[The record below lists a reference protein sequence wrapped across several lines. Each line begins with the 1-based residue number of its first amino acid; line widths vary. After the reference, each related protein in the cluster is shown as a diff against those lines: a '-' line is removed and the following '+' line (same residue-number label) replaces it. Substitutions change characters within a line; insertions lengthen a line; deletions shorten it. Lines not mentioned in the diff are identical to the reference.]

1 MMAEIFM
8 LRLEAATRAAKEAAT
23 TSSRFVHHHLAGCE
37 GVLTQAAG
45 NGPGLVITPTAP
57 ERSP

>member
-1 MMAEIFM
+1 MLAEIFI
-8 LRLEAATRAAKEAAT
+8 APTGSGSAGGQG
-23 TSSRFVHHHLAGCE
+23 SGQQLAISPNHIADCE